1 MAEIRPFG
9 ALRFTDKAGDL
20 ASCLCPP
27 YDIIPEAERIA
38 LAEQNPNNVIRLE
51 LPRGE
56 DPYRSAAECLK
67 DWMARGILAEDEE
80 EGLYVYEE
88 EFEVRGEI
96 KKIRG
101 LVCTV
106 RLEEFSKGVVL
117 PHEETLS
124 KAKQDRFNLMCACGS
139 NFSQIYSMYLDPEKI
154 IRTKLDEIAAGAPV
168 NDLVT
173 SDGITQRLW
182 VCRDAATVDAI
193 VSAFAD
199 KQLYI
204 ADGHHRYETA
214 INYRNHLH
222 GQGLASD
229 PDAKANFVMMFL
241 IDIDDEGL
249 VIFPTHRVLFDLE
262 QFDAGA
268 VLEKVGRYFN
278 VEEREGTEGIED
290 ELARHSD
297 VPSFA
302 FYTGGESWKLLRLK
316 DAKVLDELIPDR
328 SAAYRALDVTALHS
342 LILEVCFGID
352 RENMANQ
359 KNLIY
364 TRDESE
370 ALDLVREG
378 RATCSFILN
387 PTKIHQIRDV
397 AAANDKMPQKST
409 YFYPKLIT
417 GLTMN
422 KLL

>member
-1 MAEIRPFG
+1 MAQIRPFG
-9 ALRFTDKAGDL
+9 ALRFTEKAGNL
-20 ASCLCPP
+20 ADCLCPP
-27 YDIIPEAERIA
+27 YDIIPEAERVA
-38 LAEQNPNNVIRLE
+38 LSEKNPNNVIRLE

-56 DPYRSAAECLK
+56 QPYETAAKTLN
-67 DWMARGILAEDEE
+67 DWLLSGVLAEDEQ

-88 EFEVRGEI
+88 EFTVRGET
-96 KKIRG
+96 KTIRG
-101 LVCTV
+101 LVATV
-106 RLEEFSKGVVL
+106 KLEEFSKGVVL

-124 KAKQDRFNLMCACGS
+124 KAKQDRFNLMCACGC
-139 NFSQIYSMYLDPEKI
+139 NFSQIYSMYLDEEKVIKTELDKIASAAPE
-154 IRTKLDEIAAGAPV
+154 
-168 NDLVT
+168 NDLIT
-173 SDGITQRLW
+173 SDGIRQRLW
-182 VCRDAATVDAI
+182 VCRDEKTIAAI

-222 GQGLASD
+222 DMGIATD
-229 PDAKANFVMMFL
+229 EDHKANYVMMFL
-241 IDIDDEGL
+241 IDIDEEGL
-249 VIFPTHRVLFDLE
+249 VIFPTHRVLFDLVD
-262 QFDAGA
+262 FNLDA
-268 VLEKVGRYFN
+268 VLEKVGEYFT
-278 VEEREGTEGIED
+278 VERREGTAGIED
-290 ELARHSD
+290 ALSEYAD
-297 VPSFA
+297 KPSFA
-302 FYTGGESWKLLRLK
+302 LYTGGDFWHLLRLK
-316 DAKVLDELIPDR
+316 DASVLDKLITDR

-364 TRDESE
+364 TRDEQE

-378 RATCSFILN
+378 KATCSFILN

-397 AAANDKMPQKST
+397 AAASDKMPQKST

>member
-9 ALRFTDKAGDL
+9 ALRFTEKAGDL

-27 YDIIPEAERIA
+27 YDIIPEAQRVA

-56 DPYRSAAECLK
+56 EPYAAAAATLS
-67 DWMARGILAEDEE
+67 DWLSRGILAEDEQ

-88 EFEVRGEI
+88 EFTVRGET

-106 RLEEFSKGVVL
+106 KLEEFSKGVVL

-124 KAKQDRFNLMCACGS
+124 KAKQDRFNLMCACGC
-139 NFSQIYSMYLDPEKI
+139 NFSQIYSMYMDEEKVIKTELDK
-154 IRTKLDEIAAGAPV
+154 IAAGKPE

-182 VCRDAATVDAI
+182 ICNDEATIANI
-193 VSAFAD
+193 VKAFSD

-222 GQGLASD
+222 ENGIATEA
-229 PDAKANFVMMFL
+229 DAKANYVMMFL

-262 QFDAGA
+262 NFDLDA
-268 VLEKVGRYFN
+268 VLTKVSEYFT
-278 VEEREGTEGIED
+278 VEDREGCESIEA
-290 ELARHSD
+290 ELEKYAD
-297 VPSFA
+297 KPSFA
-302 FYTGGESWKLLRLK
+302 LYVGGENYKLLRLK
-316 DAKVLDELIPDR
+316 DASVLDTLIPDR

-364 TRDESE
+364 TRDAKE
-370 ALDLVREG
+370 ALDLVRDG

-387 PTKIHQIRDV
+387 STKIHQIRDV
-397 AAANDKMPQKST
+397 AAASDKMPQKST

>member
-38 LAEQNPNNVIRLE
+38 LSEKNPNNVIRLE

-56 DPYRSAAECLK
+56 EPYEAAKATLA
-67 DWMARGILAEDEE
+67 DWLSRGILAEDAE

-88 EFEVRGEI
+88 EFEVKGET

-106 RLEEFSKGVVL
+106 KLEEFSKGVVL

-124 KAKQDRFNLMCACGS
+124 KAKQDRFNLMCACGC
-139 NFSQIYSMYLDPEKI
+139 NFSQIYSMYLDEEKVIKKELDKIASAKPE
-154 IRTKLDEIAAGAPV
+154 

-182 VCRDAATVDAI
+182 VCRDRETVSAI
-193 VSAFAD
+193 VKAFSD

-222 GQGLASD
+222 ENGVALD
-229 PDAKANFVMMFL
+229 PNAKANYVMMFL

-249 VIFPTHRVLFDLE
+249 VIFPTHRVLFDLPD
-262 QFDAGA
+262 FNLNRT
-268 VLEKVGRYFN
+268 LEKVKEYFT
-278 VEEREGTEGIED
+278 VEHHEGADGIEE
-290 ELARHSD
+290 ELAKHTD
-297 VPSFA
+297 TPSFA
-302 FYTGGESWKLLRLK
+302 LYAGGNSYELLTLK
-316 DAKVLDELIPDR
+316 DASVLDTLIPER

-364 TRDESE
+364 TRDEKE
-370 ALDLVREG
+370 ALALVQEG

-397 AAANDKMPQKST
+397 AAASDKMPQKST

>member
-9 ALRFTDKAGDL
+9 ALRFTEKAGDL

-27 YDIIPEAERIA
+27 YDIIPESERVA

-56 DPYRSAAECLK
+56 NPYEQAAATLK
-67 DWMARGILAEDEE
+67 DWMERGILAEDAE

-88 EFEVRGEI
+88 EFEVKGEI

-124 KAKQDRFNLMCACGS
+124 KAKQDRFNLMCACGC
-139 NFSQIYSMYLDPEKI
+139 NFSQIYSMYLDPEKVV
-154 IRTKLDEIAAGAPV
+154 RRELDKIASTTPE

-182 VCRDAATVDAI
+182 VCRDRETIAKIADAF
-193 VSAFAD
+193 SE

-222 GQGLASD
+222 EQGVATD
-229 PDAKANFVMMFL
+229 PDDKANFVMMYL

-262 QFDAGA
+262 AFDLDA
-268 VLEKVGRYFN
+268 VLAKVSEYFT
-278 VEEREGTEGIED
+278 VEHREGTEGIED
-290 ELARHSD
+290 ELAKYAD
-297 VPSFA
+297 TPSFA
-302 FYTGGESWKLLRLK
+302 LYVGGDSWKLLRLK
-316 DAKVLDELIPDR
+316 DASVLDRLITDR

-364 TRDESE
+364 TRDEKE

-378 RATCSFILN
+378 RANCSFILN

-397 AAANDKMPQKST
+397 AAASDKMPQKST